1 MKVPCLRFTLRRMT
15 IAVAVMALLHRNAG
29 CIVTTPILRGENDQP
44 GSFTLFHDEVND
56 VLAAADA
63 LAALPYVDS
72 TSIFVSGHSPGRT
85 TSDPAKHRGLQAQ
98 RTEALCSR
106 DPSRISSS

>member
-1 MKVPCLRFTLRRMT
+1 MFY
-15 IAVAVMALLHRNAG
+15 
-29 CIVTTPILRGENDQP
+29 
-44 GSFTLFHDEVND
+44 DEVND

-63 LAALPYVDS
+63 LAVQPYVDS
-72 TSIFVSGHSPGRT
+72 TGIFVSGHSAGGT
-85 TSDPAKHRGLQAQ
+85 GSDPAKHRVFQAQ